1 MPVELT
7 DRRALFAGGAIASL
21 LLLLYLSLRGE
32 APGAALPPQPAPP
45 PLATPAPAEPQA
57 AVAPTATPEG
67 LRLHGI
73 TGAGAII
80 AMADGRQRLVTV
92 GREVLPG
99 LVLAENHPDHVVL
112 RSGTSEFRLDF
123 TGASAAGG
131 APASTPA
138 QAGPASEA
146 AIRAETLNYR
156 LGLAPRRSGGRVT
169 GHVVRAGARLPALE
183 RAGLQAGDVILRVD
197 GSEFDQERML
207 ELPWTIAQSGQVT
220 FEIERGGRPMRL
232 TLEGGQ
238 R

>member
-1 MPVELT
+1 MPAELK
-7 DRRALFAGGAIASL
+7 DRRALFAIGAIASL
-21 LLLLYLSLRGE
+21 LLLLYLSLRGDVPSV
-32 APGAALPPQPAPP
+32 APPQPAPP
-45 PLATPAPAEPQA
+45 PVAPPAPAAPQA
-57 AVAPTATPEG
+57 VVTPTTTPEG
-67 LRLHGI
+67 LKLHGV

-80 AMADGRQRLVTV
+80 AMADGRQRLVAV

-99 LVLAENHPDHVVL
+99 LVLAENHPDHVLL
-112 RSGTSEFRLDF
+112 RSGASEFRLDF

-131 APASTPA
+131 APASA
-138 QAGPASEA
+138 LAHAGSASEA

-156 LGLAPRRSGGRVT
+156 LGLAPRRTGGRVT
-169 GHVVRAGARLPALE
+169 GHVVRPGARLPALE

-207 ELPWTIAQSGQVT
+207 ELPWTIAQSGRVR

-232 TLEGGQ
+232 VLQGGG